1 MFATTAKLYSLP
13 FISYLRAYFQTFVY
27 ETKQKIQYVKRL
39 VEASLKNAIYTSAS
53 LPTFSFRYLARM
65 RGYIFKSRKAITE
78 EYAVDLIIV
87 FLLAAI
93 LFPIAQNQL
102 VTATTTNWNS
112 AVIVMFEVLLPI
124 LVVVTLV
131 RHFA

>member
-1 MFATTAKLYSLP
+1 MFETTSKLYSLVKK
-13 FISYLRAYFQTFVY
+13 RA
-27 ETKQKIQYVKRL
+27 
-39 VEASLKNAIYTSAS
+39 
-53 LPTFSFRYLARM
+53 
-65 RGYIFKSRKAITE
+65 AITE